1 MKAHFQTFITFLIT
15 LLRKPKDRKPTDN
28 KARQSYQEAPEITDS
43 SKQSTANLQQNNL
56 QQNDI
61 QKEIRDGRKFTLAEA
76 IGRESGSFMKGD
88 SSIPRPLRAATQIN
102 QFITKHSTDPAGA
115 LPTTLCTWANND
127 IRVSRQLDTPLV
139 ALAQII
145 ESTLN
150 EPTSFC
156 ELARQVA
163 ITHSQLT
170 GDRPYFQSFGQPPHP
185 EAEYTHDAI
194 SAELLRLKDILTQ
207 QLSQP
212 PT

>member
-15 LLRKPKDRKPTDN
+15 LLRKPTDRKFADN
-28 KARQSYQEAPEITDS
+28 EAHQSYSKAAETTNSD
-43 SKQSTANLQQNNL
+43 KQSTVNLQQNNS
-56 QQNDI
+56 QQNNL

-76 IGRESGSFMKGD
+76 IGRESGSFMKGE

-150 EPTSFC
+150 EPASFC
-156 ELARQVA
+156 ELARQVVIA
-163 ITHSQLT
+163 HSQLT

-185 EAEYTHDAI
+185 KAEYTHDAI
-194 SAELLRLKDILTQ
+194 SAELLQLKNILTQ
-207 QLSQP
+207 QLNTPQ
-212 PT
+212 T